1 MLIYILVIF
10 LILIFQKRVSSYTRG
25 EEKDKIEMQYLRIV
39 CWILVLLA
47 AFRGITV
54 GTDTAHYWPE
64 YLNMPN
70 RTISDLLE
78 QYADYP
84 GYYLFAKVC
93 SLLHLPIQVLFGLVE
108 GLYVYAIYK
117 FINRYSVEKL
127 YSILG
132 FTVIG
137 LFSFSMA
144 GLKQTMAMAFVLLY
158 YMDLND
164 KKYIRAI
171 LYAVAAYYCH
181 HVSLIFLAGVALYYM
196 RNLKFFY
203 VYLAI
208 VVVVVL
214 WGTNFI
220 WRGMLSLLEN
230 DHYSEL
236 YKADEGYS
244 STSMIIYGVL
254 LAILFLFSGRYSRV
268 MKDDSRI
275 MLGMTTLAF
284 AFQAFSF
291 VSSAAFRL
299 SFFFLPFMIVA
310 FPNDFNCIHDAEMR
324 KWAKIGVEIL
334 LIFIFIYTNRNGG
347 SVVPY
352 RFFWQM

>member
-1 MLIYILVIF
+1 MLIYILVIL
-10 LILIFQKRVSSYTRG
+10 LILILQNRVSSYARG
-25 EEKDKIEMQYLRIV
+25 EERERVEKQYLKIV

-54 GTDTAHYWPE
+54 GTDTSHYWPE

-70 RTISDLLE
+70 RTIPDLLE

-84 GYYLFAKVC
+84 GYYLLAKAC

-117 FINRYSVEKL
+117 FINRFSLEKL
-127 YSILG
+127 YSLLG
-132 FTVIG
+132 FAVIG

-144 GLKQTMAMAFVLLY
+144 GLKQTLAMAFVLLY
-158 YMDLND
+158 YIDLND
-164 KKYIRAI
+164 KKIFRAI
-171 LYAVAAYYCH
+171 LFAMVAYYCH
-181 HVSLIFLAGVALYYM
+181 HVSLIFIAGVVLYYM
-196 RNLKFFY
+196 RNLRFFY
-203 VYLAI
+203 VYLA
-208 VVVVVL
+208 VVVAVVL
-214 WGTNFI
+214 LGTNFI
-220 WRGMLSLLEN
+220 WTEMLSLLEN

-244 STSMIIYGVL
+244 STSMIIYGIL
-254 LAILFLFSGRYSRV
+254 LSILFLFSGRYSRV
-268 MKDDSRI
+268 MKEDSRI
-275 MLGMTTLAF
+275 MLGMTTFAF

-291 VSSAAFRL
+291 ISSAAFRL
-299 SFFFLPFMIVA
+299 SFFFLPYMIVA
-310 FPNDFNCIHDAEMR
+310 FPNDFNCIQNAELR
-324 KWAKIGVEIL
+324 RWVKIGVELL

-352 RFFWQM
+352 KFFWQT